1 MRQVSIFLRIE
12 AEAASVPQGKLP
24 PMAEKQM
31 FGADPSNPMPG
42 WVRPM
47 NPFRRWRDEPVGR
60 AATERFT
67 GRLNGRVC
75 DEAKPCS
82 EVAPSR
88 NGTGIDR
95 H

>member
-1 MRQVSIFLRIE
+1 
-12 AEAASVPQGKLP
+12 
-24 PMAEKQM
+24 
-31 FGADPSNPMPG
+31 
-42 WVRPM
+42 M
-47 NPFRRWRDEPVGR
+47 NPFRRWRDEPVSR

-67 GRLNGRVC
+67 GRLNGRFC